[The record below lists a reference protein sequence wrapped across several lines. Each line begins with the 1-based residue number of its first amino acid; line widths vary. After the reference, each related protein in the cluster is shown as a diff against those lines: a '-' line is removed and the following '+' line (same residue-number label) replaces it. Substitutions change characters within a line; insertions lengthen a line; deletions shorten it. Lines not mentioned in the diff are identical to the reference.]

1 MIKKEKSEIDIVAII
16 FFVAAIAICIILY
29 KEFNKEV
36 LTKEEIELQKQGY
49 IKTAL
54 TEEELASS
62 NYQECIEYNNTFY
75 CY

>member
-16 FFVAAIAICIILY
+16 FFVAAIVICIMLY
-29 KEFNKEV
+29 KEFDKEIP
-36 LTKEEIELQKQGY
+36 TKEELELQKQGY
-49 IKTAL
+49 IKTTL
-54 TEEELASS
+54 TEEELVSS

>member
-1 MIKKEKSEIDIVAII
+1 MQKKEFNFDILTFAFFIVAISM
-16 FFVAAIAICIILY
+16 CIVLFR
-29 KEFNKEV
+29 EFNKEA

-49 IKTAL
+49 IKINL

-62 NYQECIEYNNTFY
+62 NYQECIEYNDAFY

>member
-1 MIKKEKSEIDIVAII
+1 MQKKEFNFDILTLAFFIVAICI
-16 FFVAAIAICIILY
+16 GIVFFR
-29 KEFNKEV
+29 EFNKEV

-49 IKTAL
+49 IKTNL

-62 NYQECIEYNNTFY
+62 NYQECIEYNDAFY

>member
-1 MIKKEKSEIDIVAII
+1 MQKKEFNFDILTLAFFILAISMSI
-16 FFVAAIAICIILY
+16 VFFR
-29 KEFNKEV
+29 EFNKEV
-36 LTKEEIELQKQGY
+36 PTKEELELQKQGY
-49 IKTAL
+49 IKTTL